1 MARDNDLNLD
11 PISKEPGSHP
21 IGTGL
26 GAAAGGAAAGAAAGL
41 VGGPV
46 GAVAGAVIG
55 AVAGGMGGHAAA
67 EAVNPTAEETHWREN
82 YHREPYYQSGRSFD
96 DYAPAYRLG
105 VNGYNESNGNFDESE
120 SRLETSWENSRGG
133 SSLSWPEASAASRAA
148 WDRASSQRNAGGAQ
162 YQSTDDGRSM
172 SSSAAAAGSA
182 GNMSATAN
190 NDDVIGV
197 LNDLIE
203 TSHDGEYGFREC
215 AEHVKS
221 QDIKTLLSRRSDDCR
236 TAVVELQALV
246 RQCGGEA
253 DEGGSVSGAM
263 HRGWVSVRG
272 TLSGYSDLAMLDEC
286 ERGEDAALARY
297 RKALKENLPASVKAV
312 VERQAQGVQRNHDQI
327 KALRNSLR
335 ASSQA

>member
-1 MARDNDLNLD
+1 MPRDNDLNLD
-11 PISKEPGSHP
+11 PISKEPGAHP

-26 GAAAGGAAAGAAAGL
+26 GAAAGGAAAGL

-46 GAVAGAVIG
+46 GAVAGAVVG

-67 EAVNPTAEETHWREN
+67 EVVNPTAEEAHWREN
-82 YHREPYYQSGRSFD
+82 YQREPYYQSGRSFD

-105 VNGYNESNGNFDESE
+105 VNGYNESNGSFDESE
-120 SRLETSWENSRGG
+120 SRLETNWESSRGG

-148 WDRASSQRNAGGAQ
+148 WDRAGSQRNSD
-162 YQSTDDGRSM
+162 STLSESIGEGQRRP
-172 SSSAAAAGSA
+172 SASVAGST
-182 GNMSATAN
+182 GDISSTVN

-246 RQCGGEA
+246 RQCGGQA
-253 DEGGSVSGAM
+253 DEGGTVSGAM

-272 TLSGYSDLAMLDEC
+272 TLSGYSDQAMLDEC

-297 RKALKENLPASVKAV
+297 RKALKQNLPQSVKAV
-312 VERQAQGVQRNHDQI
+312 IERQAQGVQRNHDQI
-327 KALRNSLR
+327 KALRDSLR
-335 ASSQA
+335 ASTGNA